1 MKKTAIRFVLFLLI
15 TLLSTPLLAINAD
28 DVNKAIRDQ
37 GADWIAADTP
47 ISKLPPWEIKHL
59 FSLKPGSKLGLK
71 AKSNKVSA
79 EAVIPAHVDWRN
91 VDGRNYVTG
100 IRDQGAC
107 GSCYAFSATAVLE
120 SRILITSQ
128 TPDTEL
134 DLSEQ
139 PMVSCDPNNLGCEG
153 GYLDVTFDF
162 LKTTGTTLETCYP
175 YTSGQSSI
183 AGDCAGCAD
192 WQQNTYRI
200 TSFEDVATSAQSIKS
215 AIAQYGPV
223 LTGFTVYEDFLYYQS
238 GIYRHVTGPVKG
250 GHAVAIVGY
259 DDARQCWI
267 IKNSWGPDWGEN
279 GYFRIAA
286 GTNECGIEDEVYTVN
301 YATVPGASFVLSSS
315 DIDFGMLLLPD
326 QPFLTQTFTITNN
339 GSVPLTDTSCTVTNP
354 KYSVISL
361 LGLNLDPAASADI
374 AVMYTGQRG
383 KTTDTAELHVDSAG
397 ITRIISLSGQA
408 NTRPAQ
414 PANLQPPNGGAAI
427 AEQSVTLFST
437 EFEDEDGDSHE
448 ASRWII
454 KDSSGNIVYSSPFD
468 SADRTSFSVPS
479 GTLQGSTQY
488 YWQVIYLDDRG
499 AESQASSLTSF
510 RTAASAES
518 SESGGGGGSCFITAA
533 VL

>member
-1 MKKTAIRFVLFLLI
+1 MLITAISFITFLMLMF
-15 TLLSTPLLAINAD
+15 TCSPLLAINAD
-28 DVNKAIRDQ
+28 DVNKAIHEK
-37 GADWIAADTP
+37 GGGWVAGETS
-47 ISKLPPWEIKHL
+47 ISKLQPDEIRHL
-59 FSLKPGSKLGLK
+59 FSLKPGSKPGLK

-91 VDGRNYVTG
+91 VDGSNYVTG
-100 IRDQGAC
+100 IRDQGQC

-120 SRILITSQ
+120 SRILITSH

-153 GYLDVTFDF
+153 GYLDKVMNF

-175 YTSGQSSI
+175 YTSGETSI
-183 AGDCAGCAD
+183 AGDCAGCAG
-192 WQQNTYRI
+192 WQQNTYRV
-200 TSFEDVATSAQSIKS
+200 TSFEDVAASAQSIKS

-259 DDARQCWI
+259 DDADQCWI

-326 QPFLTQTFTITNN
+326 QPFMTRSFTISNN
-339 GSVPLTDTSCTVTNP
+339 GSVPLTDISCTVTNP
-354 KYSVISL
+354 MYSVIPFFD
-361 LGLNLDPAASADI
+361 LDIESAASADI
-374 AVMYTGQRG
+374 DVMFTGQAG
-383 KTTDTAELHVDSAG
+383 KTIDTAELQVDSAG
-397 ITRIISLSGQA
+397 ITRSISLSGEA
-408 NTRPAQ
+408 NTRPDR
-414 PANLQPPNGGAAI
+414 PVNLQPPNGGATI
-427 AEQSVTLFST
+427 TGQTVTLSAS
-437 EFEDEDGDSHE
+437 EFEDADCDSHE

-454 KDSSGNIVYSSPFD
+454 KDSAGNIVYSSPFD
-468 SADRTSFSVPS
+468 TASKTAFNVPS
-479 GTLQGSTQY
+479 GFLDSGTQY
-488 YWQVIYLDDRG
+488 YWQVIYKDDRG

-510 RTAASAES
+510 TTDNAVAES
-518 SESGGGGGSCFITAA
+518 SSSGGGGSCFIATAA
-533 VL
+533 G

>member
-1 MKKTAIRFVLFLLI
+1 MKNPIVRFVACLI
-15 TLLSTPLLAINAD
+15 IMLVSSPLLAINAD
-28 DVNKAIRDQ
+28 DINKAIRDK
-37 GADWIAADTP
+37 GANWVASDTP
-47 ISKLPPWEIKHL
+47 ISKLSSEETKSL
-59 FSLKPGSKLGLK
+59 FGLKPGSKLGLK
-71 AKSNKVSA
+71 PKSDRFYA
-79 EAVIPAHVDWRN
+79 EGVLPSHFDWRN
-91 VDGRNYVTG
+91 VEGRNYVTSVKN
-100 IRDQGAC
+100 QGNC

-120 SRILITSQ
+120 SRILITSH

-175 YTSGQSSI
+175 YTSGESGI

-192 WQQNTYRI
+192 WQQNTFRV
-200 TSFEDVATSAQSIKS
+200 TSFEDVAASAQSIKS

-238 GIYRHVTGPVKG
+238 GIYRHVTGPEKG

-259 DDARQCWI
+259 DDAQQCWI
-267 IKNSWGPDWGEN
+267 IKNSWGPGWGEN

-301 YATVPGASFVLSSS
+301 YAIVPGVSFVLSSS

-326 QPFLTQTFTITNN
+326 QPFMTRTLTITNN

-354 KYSVISL
+354 MYSVIPFFD
-361 LGLNLDPAASADI
+361 LDIESAASADI
-374 AVMYTGQRG
+374 DVMFTGQAG
-383 KTTDTAELHVDSAG
+383 KTTDTAELQVDSAG
-397 ITRIISLSGQA
+397 ITRSISLIGEA
-408 NTRPAQ
+408 NTRPDQ
-414 PANLQPPNGGAAI
+414 PVNLQPPNGGAAI
-427 AEQSVTLFST
+427 TGQTVTLSAS
-437 EFEDEDGDSHE
+437 EFEDEDDDAHE

-454 KDSSGNIVYSSPFD
+454 KDSSGSIVYSSPFD
-468 SADRTSFSVPS
+468 TSGKTAFTIPS
-479 GTLQGSTQY
+479 GLLDSNTQY
-488 YWQVIYLDDRG
+488 FWQVIYKDDRG

-510 RTAASAES
+510 TTDSTVAES
-518 SESGGGGGSCFITAA
+518 SSSGGGGNCFITTAA
-533 VL
+533 G